1 MKSETN
7 VCKKCS
13 FENESA
19 ARFCQGCGAKLPQK
33 RSAKEFLDSLDLKD
47 VAGIGTRGLSI
58 APMAGRVIEDQGKEV
73 AQPGVRQADKA
84 RVVPLPDGKWFCPD
98 CGELNKV
105 ESRSCQ
111 SCGRYK

>member
-19 ARFCQGCGAKLPQK
+19 ARFCQGCGAMLPKK

-47 VAGIGTRGLSI
+47 IAGIGTKDLSM

-73 AQPGVRQADKA
+73 MQPGARQANKA

-105 ESRSCQ
+105 ESRSCY